1 MTPPHKN
8 DVIIRR
14 VAVARHAVFN
24 CPKRLVEQADRSPD
38 QFAGRTRCS
47 SSSASSCHAAA
58 QLRAS
63 SETT

>member
-24 CPKRLVEQADRSPD
+24 CPKRLVEQADRQSGSVRWAHALFKFLSEFLPRR
-38 QFAGRTRCS
+38 GTTTR
-47 SSSASSCHAAA
+47 
-58 QLRAS
+58 QL
-63 SETT
+63 